1 MKHVLSF
8 SLLIFSFLKPLAA
21 QSLEDM
27 WVNTT
32 YNSMNDTQRIGQLIM
47 IRAHSNLG
55 ADHIAEVEYLIQKY
69 HVGSLCFFQGTP
81 EKQAQL
87 TNRYQTLSKIPL
99 FIAMDAEWGLNMRL
113 KETAIAYPKQMM
125 LGAIQDNSLIYKFG
139 VAVAKECKRLGVHIN
154 FAPDVDVNSNPK
166 NPVINERS
174 FGEDKYNV
182 ATKGFMYMLGLQDNG
197 VMACAKHFPGH
208 GDTDVDSHYELPLI
222 SHSMTRLNALELMP
236 FRVLAQYGIA
246 SFMVSH
252 LQVPAID
259 NRVNM
264 PATLSQ
270 YAVTELLRKTM
281 GFDGIIFTD
290 GLEMKGV
297 TKNQARG
304 EVSAKALEAGNDVL
318 CLPESTPD
326 AFEAIKRFIAEDKI
340 DTLELE
346 KSVKRVL
353 RAKYKFGLTTPQ
365 SVDLNYIRQDIN
377 SFEGKM
383 LKRDLIKNALTL
395 VRNPDNLLPLK
406 TYQPDSMASL
416 SLGSSRLTPF
426 QYILNDYGIFNQFNV
441 SKGLSETRKQE
452 LLRYFSKKQIVIVG
466 LHDMKSKASDD
477 FGVSA
482 VEKSFLEELSKVT
495 KVVLV
500 VFGNPYSLKFFDDV
514 PNLVCAYNEDKE
526 TQELAAQGLFGVF
539 DFKGKLPVTASE
551 KAKGGMGFNTLLVPM
566 GKIKQLEW
574 NTDLPEAVGMNN
586 ETLLKIDAIAHELIE
601 ARAAPGCQILVA
613 KDGQVVYHKA
623 FGHHTYEKIQ
633 EVTTEDLY
641 DLASI
646 TKCAATTVSLMKL
659 YEEGMVDVD
668 EKMSKYLPI
677 LRGGNKESMLLKE
690 VLIHQ
695 AGLQGWIPFYKN
707 TLDVAIADGK
717 KVLYPSPK
725 WYSTAISADY
735 PVEVAKNFYIKKA
748 YLDSIKISIAESPLR
763 DKKSYHYSDL
773 GMILI
778 ADVIF
783 TISGKTLDQYAK
795 DIFYTPLSM
804 SRTLF
809 NPLTKFDESVIA
821 PTEEDRYFRMQ
832 RLRGHVHDMGAAM
845 LGGVSGHAGLFST
858 ARDLA
863 VLMQMLLNKGEYK
876 GIQYL
881 KPETIAL
888 FTSRQGGSTRR
899 GYGWDMKELD
909 GKKTLNMSNHAPAS
923 TYGHTGFTGDA
934 VYNDPENNIIYVFL
948 SNRTYPDMS
957 NNKLIN
963 GDYRPRIQ
971 GVIYEAMKK

>member
-1 MKHVLSF
+1 MKFIYTF
-8 SLLIFSFLKPLAA
+8 SLLFITFLTPLVA
-21 QSLEDM
+21 QLPEDI
-27 WVNTT
+27 WVNNT
-32 YNSMNDTQRIGQLIM
+32 YNALNDTQRIGQLIM

-55 ADHIAEVEYLIQKY
+55 AEHIAEVENLIQKY
-69 HVGSLCFFQGTP
+69 YVGSLCFFQGTP
-81 EKQAQL
+81 EKQVQL

-113 KETAIAYPKQMM
+113 KDAAIAYPKQMM

-139 VAVAKECKRLGVHIN
+139 ADVAKDCKRLGVHIN

-174 FGEDKYNV
+174 FGENKYNV
-182 ATKGFMYMLGLQDNG
+182 AAKGFMYMLGLQDKG

-208 GDTDVDSHYELPLI
+208 GDTDVDSHYDLPLI
-222 SHSMTRLNALELMP
+222 SHDRTRLNEIELMP
-236 FRVLAQYGIA
+236 FRVLAQYGIG
-246 SFMVSH
+246 SLMVSH

-259 NRVNM
+259 NTVNM
-264 PATLSQ
+264 PATLSKR
-270 YAVTELLRKTM
+270 AVYDIIRKDM
-281 GFDGIIFTD
+281 GYDGLIFTD

-297 TKNQARG
+297 TKYYNRG
-304 EVSAKALEAGNDVL
+304 EVSARALAAGNDIL
-318 CLPESTPD
+318 CLPESTPE
-326 AFEAIKRFIAEDKI
+326 AFEAIKRFIAEGKM

-353 RAKYKFGLTTPQ
+353 RAKYKFGLTTPPY
-365 SVDLNYIRQDIN
+365 VDLNYIRQDIN
-377 SFEGKM
+377 SYDGKM

-395 VRNPDNLLPLK
+395 VRTDTKMLPFK

-416 SLGSSRLTPF
+416 SLGSSNLTRF
-426 QYILNDYGIFNQFNV
+426 QYTLNDYGIFNQFNV
-441 SKGLSETRKQE
+441 SQGLTENRKQE
-452 LLRYFSKKQIVIVG
+452 LLRYFSKKQTVIVG
-466 LHDMKSKASDD
+466 LHDMKPKSSDD

-482 VEKSFLEELSKVT
+482 IEISFLQELSKVT

-551 KAKGGMGFNTLLVPM
+551 KAKSGMGFNTL
-566 GKIKQLEW
+566 KIKQLEW
-574 NTDLPEAVGMNN
+574 NTDLPEAVGMNS

-633 EVTTEDLY
+633 KVTTEDLY

-659 YEEGMVDVD
+659 YEEGTVDVA

-677 LRGGNKESMLLKE
+677 LRGGNKETMLMKE

-717 KVLYPSPK
+717 KILYPSPK
-725 WYSTAISADY
+725 WYSKALSSDY
-735 PVEVAKNFYIKKA
+735 PVEVAKNFYLKKA

-909 GKKTLNMSNHAPAS
+909 GKKTLNMSNYAPAS